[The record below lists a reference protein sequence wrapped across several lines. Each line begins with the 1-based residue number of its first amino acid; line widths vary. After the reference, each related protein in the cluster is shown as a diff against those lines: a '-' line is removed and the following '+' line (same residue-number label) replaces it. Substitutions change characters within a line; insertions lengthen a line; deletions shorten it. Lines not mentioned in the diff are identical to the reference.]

1 MGQRL
6 DDITHNSPPA
16 VEPTAQTAGPSP
28 YLLVISGPSFG
39 EMYRI
44 KGERTVL
51 GRGERADVRLL
62 DEGISRAHTA
72 IERDGGKLVLV
83 DLGSMNGT
91 FCNGERIQRRELA
104 DGDKISLGSATILKF
119 TFQDKA
125 TERLQ
130 RQLFESALRDGLTGT
145 FNRRYFVD
153 RLHTEMRF
161 AVRHGKT
168 VGLLF
173 VDIDHF
179 KKINDS
185 HGHQAGDFVLAA
197 VAREMAATVRAE
209 DVIARYGGEEFA
221 IICRETEPAGLRV
234 LAERLRVAVERKHFE
249 HDGMVI
255 PVTISVGAAV
265 DPRIA
270 DAQALIAAADA
281 AMYEAKREGR
291 NRVSLHV
298 HQR

>member
-1 MGQRL
+1 
-6 DDITHNSPPA
+6 
-16 VEPTAQTAGPSP
+16 
-28 YLLVISGPSFG
+28 
-39 EMYRI
+39 
-44 KGERTVL
+44 
-51 GRGERADVRLL
+51 
-62 DEGISRAHTA
+62 
-72 IERDGGKLVLV
+72 
-83 DLGSMNGT
+83 
-91 FCNGERIQRRELA
+91 
-104 DGDKISLGSATILKF
+104 
-119 TFQDKA
+119 
-125 TERLQ
+125 
-130 RQLFESALRDGLTGT
+130 
-145 FNRRYFVD
+145 
-153 RLHTEMRF
+153 MRF